1 MKKLIFL
8 IALSCT
14 FYTFSQTESTNESTN
29 ESSTVAPTH
38 SKKWIARVGLN
49 MVRSTGDGTLF
60 GSFSENA
67 LASPLS
73 VGIEYKIN
81 DYFSVS
87 LLQSFNKWKANEG
100 VIDGQTFNE
109 DQNYFSLDA
118 SLKFYFDEYFI
129 YEDWLDL
136 YLDGGI
142 GYFSE
147 RDTGISPNIGFGG
160 IIWVSQ
166 SIGLNAQGI
175 AKLAGKNKESTNHFQ
190 YFAGIVYNFGG
201 IDTDK
206 DGILDSEDEC
216 PEVFGLIQFNGCPD
230 TDGDGVRE
238 SMDECPLVY
247 GPAELNGCPD
257 RDGDGVADKNDECP
271 NVKGSKKT
279 RGCPDRDGDGVPD
292 KFDVC
297 PDTPGSIYNKGCPW
311 KDTDKDGV
319 LDKDDKCPNQ
329 LGPVSN
335 QGCPFPKLSQVEV
348 QKIDAYARTILF
360 DLGKADLKPEGKE
373 TLDNVVVIM
382 KNFPTE
388 RFHIAGHSDNTFT
401 EEFNQTLSE
410 NRANN
415 VRNYLI
421 SKGINPGR
429 LTAKGYGESR
439 PIASNDLEEGR
450 TRNRRVEIILIK

>member
-1 MKKLIFL
+1 MKKLIPFIFL
-8 IALSCT
+8 FVTSIS
-14 FYTFSQTESTNESTN
+14 FSQSESTKQS
-29 ESSTVAPTH
+29 PTL
-38 SKKWIARVGLN
+38 SKRWIAKLGVN
-49 MVRSTGDGTLF
+49 MVRSTGDGSPF

-67 LASPLS
+67 LASPFS
-73 VGIEYKIN
+73 IGMEYKFS
-81 DYFSVS
+81 DYISVA
-87 LLQSFNKWKANEG
+87 LLQSFNKWKADKG
-100 VIDGQTFNE
+100 VLDGVPLTE
-109 DQNYFSLDA
+109 DESYFSLDA
-118 SLKFYFDEYFI
+118 SVKFYFDEYFLD
-129 YEDWLDL
+129 EEWLDL

-142 GYFSE
+142 GYYSE
-147 RDTGISPNIGFGG
+147 RESGISPNLGLGG
-160 IIWVSQ
+160 TLWISQ
-166 SIGLNAQGI
+166 TVGLNVQGI
-175 AKLAGKNKESTNHFQ
+175 GKFAGKDFESSGTNHFQ
-190 YFAGIVYNFGG
+190 YFAGLVYNFGG

-230 TDGDGVRE
+230 SDGDGVRE

-257 RDGDGVADKNDECP
+257 KDNDGVADKNDECP
-271 NVKGSKKT
+271 NVKGSKNT
-279 RGCPDRDGDGVPD
+279 RGCPDRDRDGIPD

-297 PDTPGSIYNKGCPW
+297 PDTPGSAYNKGCPW

-329 LGPVSN
+329 IGPVNNS
-335 QGCPFPKLSQVEV
+335 GCPYPKLSQVEV

-360 DLGKADLKPEGKE
+360 DLGKANLKPEGRE
-373 TLDNVVVIM
+373 TLNNVVVIM

-421 SKGINPGR
+421 SRGINPAR
-429 LTAKGYGESR
+429 LTSRGYGESR

-450 TRNRRVEIILIK
+450 TRNRRVEIILVK